1 MIVRL
6 THTARRA
13 SVSEADKRV
22 AMDVLNRA
30 DLPFPESLPE
40 FQRLFP
46 DDTACAAYLEKAR
59 WGEGFACPNC
69 GVVGEPFRIATRPGV
84 LTCRACRRQTG
95 LTVGTVMERSHTPL
109 SVWFWAAYLVAS
121 QTPGMSAVQFQR
133 QLDLTRYE
141 TAFGILHKLRAGMVR
156 PDQDR
161 IGGKADGHVEVDEA
175 YVGGKTRGEG
185 RGVHHKTLV
194 VAAVEHR
201 EPGTAQDKRKDG
213 RYAGRIR
220 LAIATDRGAGSLGG
234 FVESAVMPGTLVIT
248 DDWSGYGGLR
258 KQGYDHHAIAE
269 CGDPEVAEEFMPI
282 IHLVFSNLK
291 TWLNGI
297 HHGVSAK
304 HLQAY
309 LNEFTFRF
317 NRRFYP
323 FNAFRSLLGIAGDAT
338 APTYA
343 GLYSGEW
350 QHPSTTAGTFR
361 GSERNQRVTGKSGAT
376 VILLTL

>member
-1 MIVRL
+1 
-6 THTARRA
+6 
-13 SVSEADKRV
+13 
-22 AMDVLNRA
+22 MDVLNRA
-30 DLPFPESLPE
+30 DLPFPESLPD

-46 DDTACAAYLEKAR
+46 DDAACATYLEKAR
-59 WGEGFACPNC
+59 WADGFACPYC

-95 LTVGTVMERSHTPL
+95 LTVGTIMERSHTPL

-133 QLDLTRYE
+133 QLGLSRYE

-161 IGGKADGHVEVDEA
+161 IGGKADGHIEVDEA
-175 YVGGKTRGEG
+175 YVGGRTRGEG

-194 VAAVEHR
+194 IAAVEVRHR
-201 EPGTAQDKRKDG
+201 EPGTTQDKRKDG

-220 LAIATDRGAGSLGG
+220 LAIAADRSAESLCG
-234 FVESAVMPGTLVIT
+234 FVESAVMPGSLTIT
-248 DDWSGYGGLR
+248 DDWSGYASLR
-258 KQGYDHHAIAE
+258 TRGYDHHAIAE
-269 CGDPEVAEEFMPI
+269 CGDPEVAERFLPI
-282 IHLVFSNLK
+282 SHLVFSNLK
-291 TWLNGI
+291 TWLSGI
-297 HHGVSAK
+297 HHGVSEK

-309 LNEFTFRF
+309 LNEYTFRF

-338 APTYA
+338 APTFA
-343 GLYSGEW
+343 ELYSGKW
-350 QHPSTTAGTFR
+350 QHPR
-361 GSERNQRVTGKSGAT
+361 CSGC
-376 VILLTL
+376 LS